1 MDLNM
6 KIIQRL
12 DRVFVFQGLS
22 IDSIEHIRE
31 YGLWM
36 PVTKDILAIDDR
48 LAKESCQLYLEHPA
62 SGLFTLIIEYGEFLT
77 GSVYDLIDQ
86 SVAPTD
92 SAYLHQYTLAEGGSA
107 KEYVQTVQKNIVF
120 LELRDD
126 GGNLLSDWD
135 DAGIEYVL
143 ATQQ

>member
-36 PVTKDILAIDDR
+36 PVTKEILAIDER
-48 LAKESCQLYLEHPA
+48 LQKDSCQLYLEHPDT
-62 SGLFTLIIEYGEFLT
+62 GLFTLVIEYGEFLT
-77 GSVYDLIDQ
+77 GSVYDVIDH
-86 SVAPTD
+86 SVTAND
-92 SAYLHQYTLAEGGSA
+92 AAYLHQYTLAEGGSVR
-107 KEYVQTVQKNIVF
+107 EYVQTVQKNIVF
-120 LELRDD
+120 LELRDNN
-126 GGNLLSDWD
+126 GTLLADWD
-135 DAGIEYVL
+135 DSGIEYVL